1 MKEMILFSSIKSRLK
16 DISRDGSIIDIN
28 NIAYFIL
35 MSINRNKRDLLKRD
49 QALNDL
55 TSGQLGDEPRSKPS
69 PAELFEPN
77 TDDSIRDSQ
86 VELLEKSPEI
96 FNCVYQ
102 KGFL

>member
-1 MKEMILFSSIKSRLK
+1 
-16 DISRDGSIIDIN
+16 
-28 NIAYFIL
+28 

-49 QALNDL
+49 QALNDS

-86 VELLEKSPEI
+86 IRAARKSPEI

-102 KGFL
+102 KSFL

>member
-16 DISRDGSIIDIN
+16 DISKDGSIININNIN

-49 QALNDL
+49 QALNDS

-86 VELLEKSPEI
+86 IRAARKKSRD
-96 FNCVYQ
+96 F
-102 KGFL
+102 

>member
-1 MKEMILFSSIKSRLK
+1 
-16 DISRDGSIIDIN
+16 
-28 NIAYFIL
+28 

-49 QALNDL
+49 QALNDS

-86 VELLEKSPEI
+86 IRAARKKVQRFLIVYIRKVFTLADCLADCRLASKS
-96 FNCVYQ
+96 
-102 KGFL
+102 

>member
-1 MKEMILFSSIKSRLK
+1 MKEMVLFSSIKSRLK
-16 DISRDGSIIDIN
+16 DISRDGSIININ

-49 QALNDL
+49 QALNDS

-86 VELLEKSPEI
+86 IRAARKKSRD
-96 FNCVYQ
+96 F
-102 KGFL
+102 